1 MLTIDMQGP
10 SCVRSRQSEEGDTG
24 GERGRDVQREG
35 CVKDN
40 LQPRSKAEIIQS
52 SEQAEGNSISY
63 DKVIANRLF
72 TNVTYRSLTS
82 VQNWTRACCS
92 CASSSAIHEKFTTAW
107 CTGSSRLRKFEKDA
121 GLLAGCCSVT
131 ELSKSD
137 DRTRRPLPLPK
148 HRGFSFPFVAL
159 ARTFP
164 HFGFDN
170 HECTHA
176 TAGSSSSSV
185 RLRCCNRSPSQR
197 SSRSI
202 ICLPRHMRDEV
213 VQ

>member
-1 MLTIDMQGP
+1 
-10 SCVRSRQSEEGDTG
+10 VRKVIQVEKEEGTCS
-24 GERGRDVQREG
+24 EKVASKTTCNRDQRR
-35 CVKDN
+35 
-40 LQPRSKAEIIQS
+40 RSFSQS
-52 SEQAEGNSISY
+52 SKP
-63 DKVIANRLF
+63 KVTRYRTNKKRPCQ
-72 TNVTYRSLTS
+72 NVTYKDLTS
-82 VQNWTRACCS
+82 VQNWTRACICCS
-92 CASSSAIHEKFTTAW
+92 CASSSCHSRKFTTAW

-148 HRGFSFPFVAL
+148 HKAFSFPFVAL

-176 TAGSSSSSV
+176 IAGSSSNSV